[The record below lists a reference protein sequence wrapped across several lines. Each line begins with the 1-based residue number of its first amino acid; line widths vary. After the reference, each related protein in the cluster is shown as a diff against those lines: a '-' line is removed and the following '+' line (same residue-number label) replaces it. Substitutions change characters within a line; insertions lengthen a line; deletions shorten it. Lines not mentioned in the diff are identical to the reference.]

1 MDEDKA
7 FKKTVSIT
15 NDVMAEFMRTQ
26 CHTIIKNTF
35 YKKYGGTKVLPLY
48 EKKIIVRVKN

>member
-1 MDEDKA
+1 
-7 FKKTVSIT
+7 
-15 NDVMAEFMRTQ
+15 MRTQ

-48 EKKIIVRVKN
+48 EKKIIMRVKN